1 MADGVGPRMTATELM
16 VKAMESFS
24 EFEPENVVVVY
35 RGGCG
40 CVVVHANMPP
50 LEALGLVEVAKATM
64 VQGMLHHEGVGALDF
79 NDLPAELKEQI
90 MRGMEES
97 GGDDPSGSAV

>member
-1 MADGVGPRMTATELM
+1 MPDKEKEKDEQQEKPQPEVRPSRPTMTDEVGPRMTATELL

-24 EFEPENVVVVY
+24 ELEPENAVVVY

-50 LEALGLVEVAKATM
+50 LEALGLVEVAKVTI
-64 VQGMLHHEGVGALDF
+64 VQGMLRHDHEGDG
-79 NDLPAELKEQI
+79 
-90 MRGMEES
+90 EE
-97 GGDDPSGSAV
+97 